1 MFVSTFVWARRDDCA
16 RRRTPNRGANRP
28 PLASHCKWNGAEK
41 SPPSL
46 SLLKKAGLRRG
57 PHISADIVCFSSR
70 QCCRFVT
77 AALRVRW
84 DSSPKESCAGPL
96 SRCHWQVA
104 TVRPVCHSGWQFPG
118 LSWYGATLASPIRH
132 LQVAQVILK
141 NIEEYWKWL
150 VILMNIDTY

>member
-1 MFVSTFVWARRDDCA
+1 MRPATDS
-16 RRRTPNRGANRP
+16 PHNRGANRP
-28 PLASHCKWNGAEK
+28 PSASHCKWNGAEK

-46 SLLKKAGLRRG
+46 SLLKKASLRRG
-57 PHISADIVCFSSR
+57 PHISADIVCFPSR
-70 QCCRFVT
+70 QCCRGVT

-118 LSWYGATLASPIRH
+118 LSRVMVWCNTCQSDPSRLLGEFEIT
-132 LQVAQVILK
+132 QVRDPSSLRVPAG
-141 NIEEYWKWL
+141 
-150 VILMNIDTY
+150 DRDSAFF